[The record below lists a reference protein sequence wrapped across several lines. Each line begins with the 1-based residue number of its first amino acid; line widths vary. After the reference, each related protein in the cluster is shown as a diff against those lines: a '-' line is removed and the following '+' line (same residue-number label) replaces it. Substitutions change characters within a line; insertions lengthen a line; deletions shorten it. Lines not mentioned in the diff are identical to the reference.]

1 MNSNTTSIVST
12 IDINE
17 TKNLFINTYII
28 LIILLPSFLYLV
40 YFFGYCIYIKIKYK
54 SRRINPYNFIN
65 KNSSNNI
72 EIIIDIPNKNC
83 KKI

>member
-12 IDINE
+12 IDLNE

-28 LIILLPSFLYLV
+28 LIILLPSFL
-40 YFFGYCIYIKIKYK
+40 IKCK

-83 KKI
+83 KKKYN